1 MDAKSHGR
9 LYLGGMTHPAA
20 LPHGPLEEIFP
31 DTFFVTGTSRPNFMG
46 ADWQF
51 SRNMTV
57 LRRGDSLT
65 LVNTVRLDEA
75 GLAALD
81 ALGRVTQVVRLGAF
95 HGMDDA
101 FYLARTGAR
110 YFSLAGAPP
119 QGDRAPDALL
129 SPDAEPPVPDA
140 RVFLFETSKVPE
152 ALLWLPV
159 DDGVLI
165 SCDSLQNWVDADGF
179 FDAPSA
185 ERMRAFGFIRPAN
198 VGPGWRSAAQP
209 EAADFRR
216 ILELPF
222 RHLLPAHG
230 VPLLGDARAQLAETF
245 AREFGV

>member
-1 MDAKSHGR
+1 
-9 LYLGGMTHPAA
+9 MTHPAA
-20 LPHGPLEEIFP
+20 LPHGPLEEILP

-51 SRNMTV
+51 SRNMVV
-57 LRRGDSLT
+57 LRRGDALT
-65 LVNTVRLDEA
+65 LVNTVRLDDA
-75 GLAALD
+75 GLAALEG
-81 ALGRVTQVVRLGAF
+81 LGRVERVVRLGAF

-101 FYLARTGAR
+101 FYLSRYGAR
-110 YFSLAGAPP
+110 YFGLAGAPP
-119 QGDRAPDALL
+119 QGDRTPDVLL
-129 SPDAEPPVPDA
+129 APDAEPPVPDA
-140 RVFLFETSKVPE
+140 RVFLFESARVPE

-159 DDGVLI
+159 DGGALV
-165 SCDSLQNWVDADGF
+165 SCDSLQNWVEVDRY

-209 EAADFRR
+209 EAGDFRR
-216 ILELPF
+216 VLALPF

-230 VPLLGDARAQLAETF
+230 VPLLEEAHARFAETF